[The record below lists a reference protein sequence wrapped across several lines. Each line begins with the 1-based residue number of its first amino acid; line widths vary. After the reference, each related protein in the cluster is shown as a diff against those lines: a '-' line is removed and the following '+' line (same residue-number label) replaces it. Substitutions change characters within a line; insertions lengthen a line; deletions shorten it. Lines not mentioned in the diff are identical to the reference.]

1 MLLIV
6 VIASNPC
13 ILASTPSA
21 IGGLS
26 VCISWKCI
34 SSSCLRITLVKAANL
49 VKQSNWC

>member
-1 MLLIV
+1 MLLMV

-26 VCISWKCI
+26 VCIS
-34 SSSCLRITLVKAANL
+34 
-49 VKQSNWC
+49 

>member
-13 ILASTPSA
+13 ILASIPSF
-21 IGGLS
+21 IGTLS
-26 VCISWKCI
+26 LYISWECI
-34 SSSCLRITLVKAANL
+34 SSSSLRITVVKPAIL